1 MTLSAKHGHSEEEA
15 ASLFADRLDL
25 GQTKEGIMSIRQTL
39 RQEALQEGMQE
50 GIQQTAKQM
59 LRDGAAIEKV
69 VDRKSVV

>member
-1 MTLSAKHGHSEEEA
+1 
-15 ASLFADRLDL
+15 
-25 GQTKEGIMSIRQTL
+25 MSIRQTL

-69 VDRKSVV
+69 VKWTGLSEAELAQLRQS